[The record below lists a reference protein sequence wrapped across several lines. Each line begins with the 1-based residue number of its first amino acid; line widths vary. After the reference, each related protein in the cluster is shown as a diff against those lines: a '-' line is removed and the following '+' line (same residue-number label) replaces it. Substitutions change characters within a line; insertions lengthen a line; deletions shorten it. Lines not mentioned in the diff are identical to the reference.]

1 MAVGRSADLIL
12 LTADPLADIA
22 NTEHRAGVMVRGRGS
37 RKTRSSGGWRRSRS
51 LWQLAR
57 ARATSGYAAAC
68 SSFPRFARTATPR
81 RSRPAPTP
89 SASTSRTA
97 WRSRAKETARE
108 QAFALLAGREPTPA
122 EVSLRVNDVK
132 TEPGRADLAALVEAG
147 VRPDA
152 LMLPKVAGAGEV
164 REVEA
169 ALARLGAALPL
180 IVQLETAAGVLAAEE
195 IAAASPNV
203 SAVFF
208 GAIDLSADLGCAVAW
223 EALLYARSRVVLAA
237 GAAGVSALDS
247 PFMDV
252 PAVEALADESRRVRR
267 LGFAGKAA
275 IHPTQ
280 VPVIQRAFSPSDEE
294 LAWARKIVAA
304 YEEAARGRA
313 AGRRPAHRAPGHP
326 RRAPQPADRRP
337 ARGRRRSGPLR
348 PGAGRL
354 RPGAGREAGQ
364 APAAAAS
371 TRTSRK
377 HQAGC
382 ESRAEA
388 AGRSPRPPGPTSRTG
403 RRP

>member
-1 MAVGRSADLIL
+1 MATSPG
-12 LTADPLADIA
+12 
-22 NTEHRAGVMVRGRGS
+22 AGDERI
-37 RKTRSSGGWRRSRS
+37 RRSLLFVPAVRPDRYPKA
-51 LWQLAR
+51 LATG
-57 ARATSGYAAAC
+57 ADAVCLDLEDGVAFGAKAA
-68 SSFPRFARTATPR
+68 
-81 RSRPAPTP
+81 
-89 SASTSRTA
+89 
-97 WRSRAKETARE
+97 ARE
-108 QAFALLAGREPTPA
+108 QAFALLAGREPTAA

-132 TEPGRADLAALVEAG
+132 TELGRADLAALAEAG
-147 VRPDA
+147 LRPDA

-169 ALARLGAALPL
+169 ALAPLGAALPL

-252 PAVEALADESRRVRR
+252 PAVDALADESRRVRR

-294 LAWARKIVAA
+294 LAWARKTVAA
-304 YEEAARGRA
+304 YESQQGGVLLVDGKLIERPVIRAAQRNLRIAARLASEG
-313 AGRRPAHRAPGHP
+313 APG
-326 RRAPQPADRRP
+326 R
-337 ARGRRRSGPLR
+337 
-348 PGAGRL
+348 
-354 RPGAGREAGQ
+354 
-364 APAAAAS
+364 
-371 TRTSRK
+371 
-377 HQAGC
+377 
-382 ESRAEA
+382 
-388 AGRSPRPPGPTSRTG
+388 
-403 RRP
+403 